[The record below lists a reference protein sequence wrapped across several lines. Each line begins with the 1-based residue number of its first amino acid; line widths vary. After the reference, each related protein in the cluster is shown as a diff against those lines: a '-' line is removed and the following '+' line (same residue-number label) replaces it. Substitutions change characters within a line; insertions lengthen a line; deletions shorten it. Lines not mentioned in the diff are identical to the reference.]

1 MEEDY
6 VGCLQTG
13 QLADGLTKDSMRQQL
28 ADKLRHGRI
37 KFLYVTLTMWLQR
50 RNLWRKKKQELKSTT
65 RSRNTKKKKK
75 KKKKPQ
81 SELRIVK
88 EEQDSS
94 EDSGNA

>member
-1 MEEDY
+1 MSSDR
-6 VGCLQTG
+6 

-37 KFLYVTLTMWLQR
+37 KFLCDPNYVAAKTKSLEE
-50 RNLWRKKKQELKSTT
+50 KKQELKSTT

-75 KKKKPQ
+75 SQ

-88 EEQDSS
+88 EEQGSS